1 MSLEEKAM
9 WWIAIFAMLA
19 FVPASASAEEPA
31 VHLKEA
37 PGVDVVEGRCA
48 ACHSLDY
55 VIINSPFL
63 SNEKWDAAVTK
74 MIKAFGAPSDERMYC
89 RNAIET

>member
-1 MSLEEKAM
+1 M

-19 FVPASASAEEPA
+19 FVPASANAEEEPA
-31 VHLKEA
+31 VHLKQA

>member
-1 MSLEEKAM
+1 LRYL
-9 WWIAIFAMLA
+9 LA
-19 FVPASASAEEPA
+19 LVPASASAEEPA
-31 VHLKEA
+31 VHLKQA

-63 SNEKWDAAVTK
+63 SNESGTLTASQAIGSQYLTLGKPQPFITAA
-74 MIKAFGAPSDERMYC
+74 
-89 RNAIET
+89 